1 MESDSKRAI
10 VAVIL
15 SGIVLFG
22 WQYFFPTP
30 VPVNSNSP
38 AVEKVTEDNSVNTNS
53 KIETKVSDIIDQ
65 GKSESVTISQG
76 DFTYIINNNLELV
89 EAKAINSEKKFPQ
102 LYEKAQK
109 NLYFKVENKLSKL
122 YFNFSKVDENSY
134 KVANEEFGIKGSI
147 NLTDKGFLDIQ
158 LSSATPFGY
167 RFETKSKEISLDN
180 QQHNQYF
187 IYTTDMKTYSV
198 GDDDKMD
205 MNINWF
211 GLDFK
216 YHFMGTFLSTPT
228 LTQVELKES
237 GDLIVDSIK
246 NQTTFGFEYLMVR
259 KNYDDLVGLGKN
271 LKSAIDFGIWE
282 IIAVPILKGLQFFY
296 SVFPNYGIAIILLTI
311 FIRTLTFP
319 LQYKSFKSM
328 KKMQVIQPELKGL
341 REKFKDDPQRMQKE
355 TMALFKRE
363 KANPVGGCLPLLLQ
377 MPVFFA
383 FYKVLYSAVEL
394 VGAPFYFWI
403 FDLSE
408 KDPYYI
414 LPVLMAGAMF
424 LNTKLTPTATAD
436 PAQQKI
442 MMFMPL
448 IFGFIMKDLP
458 AGLTLY
464 IFVSTMMGMMQQ
476 LFVYKRVA

>member
-30 VPVNSNSP
+30 VPVTP
-38 AVEKVTEDNSVNTNS
+38 AKTEKIEDKRATANP
-53 KIETKVSDIIDQ
+53 KIETKVAKEILSEKLDSITVTR
-65 GKSESVTISQG
+65 GKFSYV
-76 DFTYIINNNLELV
+76 INNNLEVV
-89 EAKAINSEKKFPQ
+89 EANSINSEEKYPQ
-102 LYEKAQK
+102 IYEEVDKSVFFK
-109 NLYFKVENKLSKL
+109 INGNLQKL
-122 YFNFSKVDENSY
+122 YFSFAKESESSY
-134 KVANEEFGIKGSI
+134 KIQNSDFGISGTVK
-147 NLTDKGFLDIQ
+147 LTKQGFLSIK
-158 LSSATPFGY
+158 LISSKDFGF
-167 RFETKSKEISLDN
+167 RFLTKSKEISLPN
-180 QQHNQYF
+180 SQYNQYF
-187 IYTTDMKTYSV
+187 IYTKDMKTYSV
-198 GDDDKMD
+198 EDDDIED
-205 MNINWF
+205 MSVNWF

-216 YHFMGTFLSTPT
+216 YHFMGTLFDQER
-228 LTQVELKES
+228 LTRVELKEDGS
-237 GDLIVDSIK
+237 LMVDSIRDS
-246 NQTTFGFEYLMVR
+246 NSLNFDYILVR
-259 KNYDDLVGLGKN
+259 KNYDDLTALGRN
-271 LKSAIDFGIWE
+271 LKLTIDFGIWE

-296 SVFPNYGIAIILLTI
+296 EVFPNYGIAIILLTI
-311 FIRTLTFP
+311 FIRMLTFP

-328 KKMQVIQPELKGL
+328 KKMQVIQPELKEL
-341 REKFKDDPQRMQKE
+341 REKHKDDPQRMQKE
-355 TMALFKRE
+355 TMALFKKA

-377 MPVFFA
+377 MPIFFA

-394 VGAPFYFWI
+394 VDAPFYWWI
-403 FDLSE
+403 HDLSE

-458 AGLTLY
+458 SGLTLY
-464 IFVSTMMGMMQQ
+464 IFISTLVGMLQQ
-476 LFVYKRVA
+476 LFVYKRVS